1 MRLSKFVIAA
11 ALTAAFSTLGNAKD
25 LGDLAVPAMDAVNG
39 KALFVEKGCVAC
51 HSVNGIGGEIGPRLD
66 SRFTL
71 RNATNL
77 FDFGARM
84 WTHAESMIEVQK
96 ATIGGQIDLTGQEL
110 ANITAFAYDENA
122 QKTFSESDIS
132 DEVKR
137 LIKIANGY

>member
-1 MRLSKFVIAA
+1 MRFTKIILAA
-11 ALTAAFSTLGNAKD
+11 AMTAAISIPAQANSLED
-25 LGDLAVPAMDAVNG
+25 LVVPPMDAANG
-39 KALFVEKGCVAC
+39 KTLFVEKGCVAC

-110 ANITAFAYDENA
+110 ANITAFAYDEKA
-122 QKTFSESDIS
+122 QKTFAKSDIS
-132 DEVKR
+132 DEVQR
-137 LIKIANGY
+137 LINIANGY